1 MNSFQRNQIVFDAD
15 QLSSLAQAKSAIDS
29 EMQKFTTV
37 LNASEKI
44 LFKTSSVFPFDL
56 FPDEI
61 TIDECK
67 INIVFHEFFLSE
79 DIHSITIDMI
89 KDVKVEHGPFFASLK
104 IVPDGYPGQPLEVRY
119 LKKEDAIK
127 ARRIVQ
133 GLIVARKQ
141 GLDPAKL
148 DFYDFINKIESL
160 GATHLVE

>member
-15 QLSSLAQAKSAIDS
+15 QLSSFAQAKSAIVS
-29 EMQKFTTV
+29 EMQKFATV

-119 LKKEDAIK
+119 LKRGDAVK

-133 GLIVARKQ
+133 GLIVAKKQ
-141 GLDPAKL
+141 GLDLTKL
-148 DFYDFINKIESL
+148 DVYDFINKIESL

>member
-1 MNSFQRNQIVFDAD
+1 MDNFQRNQIVFDES
-15 QLSSLAQAKSAIDS
+15 QLLDLTKPKSTAVS
-29 EMQKFTTV
+29 EMQKFADV
-37 LNASEKI
+37 LNASGKV
-44 LFKTSSVFPFDL
+44 LFKASSVFPFDL

>member
-15 QLSSLAQAKSAIDS
+15 QLSSLAQAQSAIDS

-119 LKKEDAIK
+119 LKRGDAVK

-133 GLIVARKQ
+133 GLIVAKKQ
-141 GLDPAKL
+141 GLDLTKL
-148 DFYDFINKIESL
+148 DVYDFINKIESL